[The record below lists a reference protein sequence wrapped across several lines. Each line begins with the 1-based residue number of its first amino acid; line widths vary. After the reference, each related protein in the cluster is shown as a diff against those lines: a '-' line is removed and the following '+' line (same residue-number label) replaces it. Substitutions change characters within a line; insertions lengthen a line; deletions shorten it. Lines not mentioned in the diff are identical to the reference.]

1 LIHFYKRW
9 HGVGSEKMMEP
20 SLDTLP
26 LEVFLYI
33 LKFVTV
39 DDQKTLRLVSVG
51 TKFKVDSQLGRSPFK
66 FWKLHKRL
74 TALRLCQFSDEV
86 SEVRGVDL
94 GIEDVES
101 TDELKRSVQT
111 LSTQHSEFDELRLT
125 VKLAYSNDEM
135 KRYLLEIVKITS
147 DKLVNLTVVD
157 SNINI
162 VSDMIN
168 ASAGNI
174 KEIYLTGKVGS
185 LFIKEGKLQKLCV
198 LHVELSEK
206 DYHHPVTTLINS
218 SGGNITEMTINN
230 MNGEWGKLDQRM
242 LQHLRVLNLGSC
254 RDLKDLVLY
263 QLINAANRSLEEL
276 YLPSTVSLVAVDEIR
291 LPKLKVLH
299 LIDCDNHNDVELSY
313 FLCVGL
319 SKMINSSSGNIVE
332 LHLTM
337 ANISGDWMEIDE
349 GKLQNLRILQ
359 LTGCRDLKEDGL
371 SIINASGGNI
381 SKLCLTDT
389 YVSGDLTEIH
399 LGKLQSLRELNLHSS
414 SVTDEGLSEVINAS
428 GGKLE
433 KLCLTKTYISGA
445 AVSIDKGK
453 LENLK
458 MLQLTGCKNLS
469 YGGQCRII
477 NASGGCIVRL
487 YLSLSDTSAAAEE
500 VSESKLQYTRILK
513 LNSDILTNAG
523 LSKIINAT
531 GGNVEELNFENTDI
545 SRELGNTEVDKL
557 RNLSILKLTG
567 CRNLTDDGL
576 AKISNATV
584 GRNLRLVLKNTCISE
599 RFIEDSRKR
608 FQHIIIEGS
617 AYPES

>member
-1 LIHFYKRW
+1 M
-9 HGVGSEKMMEP
+9 S
-20 SLDTLP
+20 
-26 LEVFLYI
+26 
-33 LKFVTV
+33 FV
-39 DDQKTLRLVSVG
+39 S
-51 TKFKVDSQLGRSPFK
+51 
-66 FWKLHKRL
+66 
-74 TALRLCQFSDEV
+74 
-86 SEVRGVDL
+86 
-94 GIEDVES
+94 
-101 TDELKRSVQT
+101 
-111 LSTQHSEFDELRLT
+111 
-125 VKLAYSNDEM
+125 
-135 KRYLLEIVKITS
+135 
-147 DKLVNLTVVD
+147 
-157 SNINI
+157 
-162 VSDMIN
+162 
-168 ASAGNI
+168 
-174 KEIYLTGKVGS
+174 
-185 LFIKEGKLQKLCV
+185 
-198 LHVELSEK
+198 
-206 DYHHPVTTLINS
+206 
-218 SGGNITEMTINN
+218 
-230 MNGEWGKLDQRM
+230 
-242 LQHLRVLNLGSC
+242 
-254 RDLKDLVLY
+254 
-263 QLINAANRSLEEL
+263 
-276 YLPSTVSLVAVDEIR
+276 
-291 LPKLKVLH
+291 
-299 LIDCDNHNDVELSY
+299 
-313 FLCVGL
+313 
-319 SKMINSSSGNIVE
+319 
-332 LHLTM
+332 
-337 ANISGDWMEIDE
+337 
-349 GKLQNLRILQ
+349 
-359 LTGCRDLKEDGL
+359 
-371 SIINASGGNI
+371 I

-389 YVSGDLTEIH
+389 YVSGDLSEIH

-567 CRNLTDDGL
+567 CRNLTDYGL